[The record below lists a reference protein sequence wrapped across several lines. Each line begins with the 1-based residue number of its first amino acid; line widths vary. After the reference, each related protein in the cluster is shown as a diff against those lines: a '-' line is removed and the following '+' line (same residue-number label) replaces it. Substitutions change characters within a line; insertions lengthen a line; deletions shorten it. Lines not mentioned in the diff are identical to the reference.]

1 LKSFNEQAFIAGLT
15 NRDQDARDMK
25 KLYDP
30 TWLKDAELKPVLSAL
45 FEYMDTQASTPTLK
59 VLHEYMEDKD
69 KAKYDARWRTT
80 LTQLEHCDEKQ
91 QLYAIKRAREAA
103 ASYSL
108 HYLIHEQRF
117 QKMVDEGQAD
127 PLKAELSGWLAKH
140 TESADE
146 GLFTIQEAFEKLV
159 DDHPWQG
166 KGSKIM
172 TGIKPLDKW
181 TKGGLRAPDFGIC
194 MAPTGHGKSAILMN
208 IALHAAWIENQNV
221 LFITNEMPVN
231 QQTERFLA
239 RMQDP
244 YGVDSRT
251 GKPLFYT
258 LDEIMDDPGI
268 AYKKLAGYQ
277 KRLQEKLVIYSAGLG
292 QTATGIDEVCKRV
305 RNERG
310 VWPDMIVIDYIE
322 RMNTDVRMNME
333 KSWTYFGQIAKELNW
348 LAKRRNAIV
357 WTAIQTNRGGLNN
370 QVDLSMEVAQG
381 SIQHFQESTFS
392 FAVRRRQVQER
403 EDMPPEKCLE
413 FFELKQRHGSMEDRK
428 MIVKTDLSRMY
439 ISDIEVTALS
449 KVTDDDDDDVRPQK
463 GKKRPG
469 LKSQAN
475 VKGKTK

>member
-1 LKSFNEQAFIAGLT
+1 LKKFNEQAFIAGLT

-80 LTQLEHCDEKQ
+80 LTQLEHYDEKQ
-91 QLYAIKRAREAA
+91 QAYAITRARDAA
-103 ASYSL
+103 AAYSM
-108 HYLIHEQRF
+108 HYMIHEQRF

-127 PLKAELSGWLAKH
+127 PLKAEVSTWLAKH
-140 TESADE
+140 TESEDE
-146 GLFTIQEAFEKLV
+146 GLFTVQEAFDKLI

-166 KGSKIM
+166 KTGRVM
-172 TGIKPLDKW
+172 TGIKPLDQW
-181 TKGGLRAPDFGIC
+181 TKGGLRPPQFGIA

-208 IALHAAWIENQNV
+208 IGLHAAWIEDKNV
-221 LFITNEMPVN
+221 LFITNEMTVN
-231 QQTERFLA
+231 EQTERFLA

-244 YGVDSRT
+244 YGTDAK
-251 GKPLFYT
+251 GNLLFHT
-258 LDEIMDDPGI
+258 LDDIQNEPGL
-268 AYKKLAGYQ
+268 AYKQLVGYQ
-277 KRLQEKLVIYSAGLG
+277 KRMQDKLFIYSAGLG
-292 QTATGIDEVCKRV
+292 QTASGIDEVCKRV

-310 VWPDMIVIDYIE
+310 VWPDMIVVDYLE
-322 RMNTDVRMNME
+322 RMGTDVRMNMD
-333 KSWTYFGQIAKELNW
+333 KSWTYYGQIAKELNW

-357 WTAIQTNRGGLNN
+357 WTAIQTNRGGLNTS
-370 QVDLSMEVAQG
+370 VDLSMEVAQG
-381 SIQHFQESTFS
+381 SIQHFQEATFS

-403 EDMPPEKCLE
+403 EDTPPEKCME
-413 FFELKQRHGSMEDRK
+413 FFELKARHGSMEDRR
-428 MIVKTDLSRMY
+428 MVVKTDLSRMY
-439 ISDIEVTALS
+439 ISDIEVTALQ
-449 KVTDDDDDDVRPQK
+449 KVTDDDDDVRPQT